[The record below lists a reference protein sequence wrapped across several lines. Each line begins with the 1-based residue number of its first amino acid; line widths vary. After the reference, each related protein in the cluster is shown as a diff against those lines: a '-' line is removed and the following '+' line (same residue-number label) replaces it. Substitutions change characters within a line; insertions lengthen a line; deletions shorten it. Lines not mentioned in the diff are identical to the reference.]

1 MGDESA
7 RPTRDNRA
15 VSVIDDLPLSPE
27 LVLVSPPD
35 AARLAR
41 AALPDPQP
49 APVVRVE
56 PGLSRGEI
64 AAVYAV
70 SLAVTVVPLA
80 LTLLSLP
87 SRS

>member
-1 MGDESA
+1 ML
-7 RPTRDNRA
+7 
-15 VSVIDDLPLSPE
+15 DDLPLSPE
-27 LVLVSPPD
+27 LVLVSPPEV
-35 AARLAR
+35 AARAR
-41 AALPDPQP
+41 AALTEPLP
-49 APVVRVE
+49 APPAIRLDS
-56 PGLSRGEI
+56 GLSRGEV